1 MYNTVVLQDKEK
13 DWELVFVIIA
23 KDLLK
28 SK

>member
-13 DWELVFVIIA
+13 DQELVFA
-23 KDLLK
+23 TMARDLLK